1 MFRSTS
7 RSISVVVL
15 SAIAPLAFLTAC
27 AGPRPMVAAKKEADH
42 AFQYGQY
49 SKAAAGY
56 AEILERAPGD
66 WEVESRYGVCLAEL
80 GNLAEARTHA
90 ETAYT
95 ANPGSQEA
103 AVNLAQVYFK
113 LNDKQKLVQLLHQRG
128 KDMNSLESYMLL
140 AEYGLKMNDPD
151 TATMAVNGAIVI
163 ANGID
168 FRPYLKAVEVAEDV
182 GDAKLAT
189 QRLRQAYAISPN
201 AAAVRAKVAEY
212 GLAFEPTTGLPPGL

>member
-1 MFRSTS
+1 MFRFSS
-7 RSISVVVL
+7 RTVVL
-15 SAIAPLAFLTAC
+15 SAFAPLMLLAAC
-27 AGPRPMVAAKKEADH
+27 TGARPMVAAKQEADQ
-42 AFQYGQY
+42 AYMFGNY

-103 AVNLAQVYFK
+103 AANLAHVYFK
-113 LNDKQKLVQLLHQRG
+113 LSDKQKLVQLLYQRG
-128 KDMNSLESYMLL
+128 KDMNSLESYLLL
-140 AEYGLKMNDPD
+140 ADYGLKMNDPD

-189 QRLRQAYAISPN
+189 QRLRQAYAIAPEVGP
-201 AAAVRAKVAEY
+201 VRAKVAEY